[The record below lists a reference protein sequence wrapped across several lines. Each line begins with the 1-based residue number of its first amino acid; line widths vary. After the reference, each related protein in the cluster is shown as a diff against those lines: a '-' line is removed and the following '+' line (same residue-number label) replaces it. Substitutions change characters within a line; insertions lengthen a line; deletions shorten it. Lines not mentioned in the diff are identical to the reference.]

1 VWFPQKVHQDTPQT
15 SIFAS
20 IVICVSEAQNIDT
33 LFFMIGWAQCGFYKK
48 RTGTRDTKLLFL
60 HPVDSAGDV
69 VHSGASW
76 P

>member
-1 VWFPQKVHQDTPQT
+1 
-15 SIFAS
+15 
-20 IVICVSEAQNIDT
+20 
-33 LFFMIGWAQCGFYKK
+33 MIGWAQCGFYKK